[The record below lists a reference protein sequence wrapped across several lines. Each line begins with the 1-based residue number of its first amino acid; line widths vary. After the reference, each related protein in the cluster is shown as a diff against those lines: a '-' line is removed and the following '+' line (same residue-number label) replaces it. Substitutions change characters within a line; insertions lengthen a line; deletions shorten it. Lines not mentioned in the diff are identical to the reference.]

1 MPNSA
6 PPILS
11 QAWIAP
17 QKYAPA
23 PKRVVQVQ
31 VRDQLV
37 QKVHTRPVIYAP
49 QRSPEE
55 LGAPPC
61 SPGNTLGGMWFAEL
75 SMAPDLPGKR
85 LAFASEPDR
94 GPRHLRG
101 RQPPGGPGRP
111 AGRPGLCIDDAALR
125 QPPRRPKGLRIRE
138 TSRGGHDAEEARPV
152 ADSGAKS
159 VSRPIAQGWTTPK
172 RNALPAKSRPSGH
185 EGDLLVQNR
194 VRKRARAH

>member
-37 QKVHTRPVIYAP
+37 QKVHTRPVIYAR

-61 SPGNTLGGMWFAEL
+61 SPRNTLGGMWFAEL

-85 LAFASEPDR
+85 LAFTSEPDQ

-111 AGRPGLCIDDAALR
+111 PARPGLRIDDAALR
-125 QPPRRPKGLRIRE
+125 QPPRRPKGLPHTRDLPRA
-138 TSRGGHDAEEARPV
+138 TMPRKPGRW
-152 ADSGAKS
+152 
-159 VSRPIAQGWTTPK
+159 RTP
-172 RNALPAKSRPSGH
+172 A
-185 EGDLLVQNR
+185 QNR
-194 VRKRARAH
+194 SPDPLHRAGRHRSATSSLPNRDLRDTKATC